1 MAFLKIYSTQT
12 KPLLLLSAISLSTS
26 CPSHLFKRVY
36 IANMSELENSNGY
49 LREDIQVDNI
59 TMDVNALQNC

>member
-1 MAFLKIYSTQT
+1 MAF
-12 KPLLLLSAISLSTS
+12 KPSYQLYL
-26 CPSHLFKRVY
+26 CPQVVPALCLNVY

>member
-1 MAFLKIYSTQT
+1 MAFLRIYSNQT

-26 CPSHLFKRVY
+26 CPALCLNVY